1 MSHLSDAHEG
11 SVSIFLQ
18 SNKATRDITDA
29 NKVWELEEQ
38 IVADPHINLLISLTS
53 LELPYAFYN
62 VNATNNKLSIKAS
75 SSNTF
80 AEIEVDSKNYSGTQ
94 LATALTSALSATAV
108 TGVIGFVITCAFDD
122 TTNKFTFNS
131 SGSVAD
137 PKNYTIGTNTTLLK
151 ELGLRGQLPLTS
163 AVGILISP
171 NVCNLSGT
179 SSCYLRINNLS
190 INNRDSRGNLSGI
203 LAKININANPGEF
216 IFYNAFE
223 SIYYQISDRVIS
235 SLDITL
241 TDDNGNELLLNGIDW
256 SATLTINQQKIRER
270 EIPQKYLLSEIEKLR
285 EGNNEINDKQKK

>member
-94 LATALTSALSATAV
+94 LATTLTSALSASAV
-108 TGVIGFVITCAFDD
+108 TDVIGFVITCAFDD
-122 TTNKFTFNS
+122 TTNKFTFTS
-131 SGSVAD
+131 SSLN
-137 PKNYTIGTNTTLLK
+137 NYTIGTDTTLLK